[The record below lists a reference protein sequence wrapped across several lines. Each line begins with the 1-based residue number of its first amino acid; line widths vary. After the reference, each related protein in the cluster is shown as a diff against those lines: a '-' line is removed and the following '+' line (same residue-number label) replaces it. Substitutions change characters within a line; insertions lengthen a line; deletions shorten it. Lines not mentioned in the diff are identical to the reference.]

1 MQNRA
6 EPQSLQ
12 PEKQEKVQSE
22 TALFFRH
29 KAKVTYKESWV
40 EKGSSNSL
48 QPEKQEKVQSETSL
62 FFRRKAKVTY
72 KESWVEKGSSRWWW
86 E

>member
-22 TALFFRH
+22 TALIFDSKR
-29 KAKVTYKESWV
+29 TG
-40 EKGSSNSL
+40 KGYLSGKLCGFKL
-48 QPEKQEKVQSETSL
+48 QPTKAIKKNVYEAFIDYLISL
-62 FFRRKAKVTY
+62 LV
-72 KESWVEKGSSRWWW
+72 
-86 E
+86 